1 MAIGA
6 TKSVAG
12 GALEMPRECR
22 EMTSQSGRDAGHTVK
37 SSQHPVS
44 KSAILSGQPCDFVT
58 SPEQTGLRSGL
69 GQNAKSRPVLSSVRL
84 IGESHRNRAMPE
96 IARGFCLH
104 GCVSVHAKAG
114 PCCSGLSDFLETR
127 RVRIKRLAIAD
138 TRGERTATADS
149 VR

>member
-12 GALEMPRECR
+12 GALEMPRKCR
-22 EMTSQSGRDAGHTVK
+22 EMTSQSGKDAGHTVR

-44 KSAILSGQPCDFVT
+44 KSAILSGQLCDFVT

-69 GQNAKSRPVLSSVRL
+69 VQNAKSRPVLSSVRL
-84 IGESHRNRAMPE
+84 NGESHRHRAMPE
-96 IARGFCLH
+96 IPGGSACKK
-104 GCVSVHAKAG
+104 VSGRVE
-114 PCCSGLSDFLETR
+114 PTLSCSGLSDFLETR

-138 TRGERTATADS
+138 TRGERPTTADS